1 MTTENTLTEVRRQAE
16 KALIERAQEDS
27 SFRALLKEN
36 PHAALKE
43 MLGVDPVPSL
53 KINVVEEKA
62 GEITIVLP
70 AAIDESELPDELLD
84 LASGGTSFSAFI
96 LYGPNDAPPKPK
108 KKK

>member
-1 MTTENTLTEVRRQAE
+1 MTTNDTLTEIRRQAE
-16 KALIERAQEDS
+16 KALIARAQEDA
-27 SFRALLKEN
+27 SFRALLKDN

-53 KINVVEEKA
+53 KINVVEEKP

-96 LYGPNDAPPKPK
+96 LYPPSNTPPKPK
-108 KKK
+108 KNK